1 MKVVYEME
9 MKELLTFKKII
20 EEGTFSQAAKQLNYA
35 QSTVTTHIKKLE
47 NEIGFL
53 LFERGWDARL
63 TEEGKLFAEEVENLV
78 THWEYSITQAQR
90 ISNEEK
96 GSLRIGLLESVAKRL
111 IPIILEFLNAEKPYI
126 HCDFV
131 VGNTALLSEM
141 IEHNKIDFAVCG
153 NNENKSKVKF
163 IPICDEQIEFI
174 VNNPEHPLLQKEF
187 VEAFDIIDYPVIVGE
202 SNCYSYQSVS
212 SLLAKN
218 NLSFKR
224 VYNCSALNLIPEMLF
239 ENAIGII
246 PKGTILNEE
255 ILSFK
260 IKDFNSKIPI
270 GILISTKNNNYLS
283 QTKQKIIN
291 IIKVAL

>member
-1 MKVVYEME
+1 ME
-9 MKELLTFKKII
+9 IKELITFKKII

-35 QSTVTTHIKKLE
+35 QSTVTAHIKKLE

-63 TEEGKLFAEEVENLV
+63 TEEGKLFAEEVENLL
-78 THWEYSITQAQR
+78 THWEYSKSQAQR
-90 ISNEEK
+90 ISNEER
-96 GSLRIGLLESVAKRL
+96 GSLRIGLLESFAKRL
-111 IPIILEFLNAEKPYI
+111 IPIILKFLNDEKPYI

-131 VGNTALLSEM
+131 VGNTALLAEM
-141 IEHNKIDFAVCG
+141 IKQNKVDFAVCG
-153 NNENKSKVKF
+153 HNNSSNIKF
-163 IPICDEQIEFI
+163 TPISDEQIEFI
-174 VNNPEHPLLQKEF
+174 VNHPNHPLLQKDF
-187 VEAFDIIDYPVIVGE
+187 VEIFDIIDYPIIVGE
-202 SNCYSYQSVS
+202 NSCFSYQSVS
-212 SLLAKN
+212 SLLTEN

-224 VYNCSALNLIPEMLF
+224 VYNCSALNLIPQMLF

-255 ILSFK
+255 VLSFK
-260 IKDFNSKIPI
+260 IKGFNSNIPI

-283 QTKQKIIN
+283 QTKQKIMN

>member
-1 MKVVYEME
+1 ME

-35 QSTVTTHIKKLE
+35 QSTVTAHIKKLE
-47 NEIGFL
+47 SEIGFL

-63 TEEGKLFAEEVENLV
+63 TEEGKLFAEEVENLLI
-78 THWEYSITQAQR
+78 HWEYSISQAQR

-96 GSLRIGLLESVAKRL
+96 GSLRIGLLESVSKRL
-111 IPIILEFLNAEKPYI
+111 IPIILKFLNAEKPYI

-141 IEHNKIDFAVCG
+141 IDHNKIDFAVCG
-153 NNENKSKVKF
+153 NNENISNVKF
-163 IPICDEQIEFI
+163 IVICDEQIEFI

-187 VEAFDIIDYPVIVGE
+187 VEVFDIVDYPVIVGE

-212 SLLAKN
+212 SLLAEN

-224 VYNCSALNLIPEMLF
+224 IYNCSALNLIPEMLF
-239 ENAIGII
+239 GNTIGII

-255 ILSFK
+255 VLSFK
-260 IKDFNSKIPI
+260 VKGFNSKIPI
-270 GILISTKNNNYLS
+270 GILI
-283 QTKQKIIN
+283 
-291 IIKVAL
+291 

>member
-1 MKVVYEME
+1 MVFEME

-35 QSTVTTHIKKLE
+35 QSTVTAHIKKLE
-47 NEIGFL
+47 SEIGFL

-63 TEEGKLFAEEVENLV
+63 TEEGKLFAEEVENLLI
-78 THWEYSITQAQR
+78 HWEYSISQAQR

-96 GSLRIGLLESVAKRL
+96 GSLRIGLLESVSKRL
-111 IPIILEFLNAEKPYI
+111 IPIILKFLNAEKPYI

-131 VGNTALLSEM
+131 VGNTAILSEM
-141 IEHNKIDFAVCG
+141 IDHNKIDFAVCG
-153 NNENKSKVKF
+153 NNENISNVKF
-163 IPICDEQIEFI
+163 IVICDEQIEFI

-187 VEAFDIIDYPVIVGE
+187 VEVFDIVDYPVIVGE

-212 SLLAKN
+212 SLLAEN

-224 VYNCSALNLIPEMLF
+224 IYNCSALNLIPEMLF
-239 ENAIGII
+239 GNTIGII

-255 ILSFK
+255 VLSFK
-260 IKDFNSKIPI
+260 VKGFNSKIPI
-270 GILISTKNNNYLS
+270 GILISSKNKNYLS
-283 QTKQKIIN
+283 QTKQKIMN
-291 IIKVAL
+291 VIKEVL

>member
-1 MKVVYEME
+1 MVCQME
-9 MKELLTFKKII
+9 IKELITFKKII

-63 TEEGKLFAEEVENLV
+63 TEEGKLFAEEVENLL
-78 THWEYSITQAQR
+78 THWEYSKSQAQR
-90 ISNEEK
+90 ISNEER
-96 GSLRIGLLESVAKRL
+96 GSLRIGLLESFAKRL
-111 IPIILEFLNAEKPYI
+111 IPIILKFLNDEKPYI

-131 VGNTALLSEM
+131 VGNTALLAEM
-141 IEHNKIDFAVCG
+141 IKQNKVDFAVCG
-153 NNENKSKVKF
+153 HNNSSNIKF
-163 IPICDEQIEFI
+163 TPISDEQIEFI
-174 VNNPEHPLLQKEF
+174 VNHPNHPLLQKDF
-187 VEAFDIIDYPVIVGE
+187 VEIFDIIDYPIIVGE
-202 SNCYSYQSVS
+202 NSCFSYQSVS
-212 SLLAKN
+212 SLLAEN

-224 VYNCSALNLIPEMLF
+224 VYNCSALNLIPQMLF

-255 ILSFK
+255 VLSFK
-260 IKDFNSKIPI
+260 IKGFNSNIPI

-283 QTKQKIIN
+283 QTKQKIMN

>member
-1 MKVVYEME
+1 ME

-35 QSTVTTHIKKLE
+35 QSTVTAHIKKLE
-47 NEIGFL
+47 SEIGFL

-63 TEEGKLFAEEVENLV
+63 TEEGKLFAEEVENLLI
-78 THWEYSITQAQR
+78 HWEYSISQAQR

-96 GSLRIGLLESVAKRL
+96 GSLRIGLLESVSKRL
-111 IPIILEFLNAEKPYI
+111 IPIILKFLNAEKPYI

-141 IEHNKIDFAVCG
+141 IDHNKIDFAVCG
-153 NNENKSKVKF
+153 NNENISNVKF
-163 IPICDEQIEFI
+163 IVICDEQIEFI

-187 VEAFDIIDYPVIVGE
+187 VEVFDIVDYPVIVGE

-212 SLLAKN
+212 SLLSEN

-224 VYNCSALNLIPEMLF
+224 IYNCSALNLIPEMLF
-239 ENAIGII
+239 GNTIGII

-255 ILSFK
+255 VLSFK
-260 IKDFNSKIPI
+260 VKGFNSKIPI
-270 GILISTKNNNYLS
+270 GILISSKNKNYLS
-283 QTKQKIIN
+283 HTKQKIMN
-291 IIKVAL
+291 VIKEVL

>member
-1 MKVVYEME
+1 ME
-9 MKELLTFKKII
+9 MKELLTLKKII

-35 QSTVTTHIKKLE
+35 QSTVTAHIKKLE
-47 NEIGFL
+47 SEIGFL

-63 TEEGKLFAEEVENLV
+63 TEEGKLFAEEVENLLI
-78 THWEYSITQAQR
+78 HWEYSISQAQR

-96 GSLRIGLLESVAKRL
+96 GSLRIGLLESVSKRL
-111 IPIILEFLNAEKPYI
+111 IPIILKFLNAEKPYI

-141 IEHNKIDFAVCG
+141 IDHNKIDFAVCG
-153 NNENKSKVKF
+153 NNENISNVKF
-163 IPICDEQIEFI
+163 IVICDEQIEFI

-187 VEAFDIIDYPVIVGE
+187 VEVFDIVDYPVIVGE

-212 SLLAKN
+212 SLLAEN

-224 VYNCSALNLIPEMLF
+224 IYNCSALNLIPEMLF
-239 ENAIGII
+239 GNTIGII

-255 ILSFK
+255 VLSFK
-260 IKDFNSKIPI
+260 VKGFNSKIPI
-270 GILISTKNNNYLS
+270 GILISSKNKNYLS
-283 QTKQKIIN
+283 HTKQKIMN
-291 IIKVAL
+291 VIKEVL

>member
-1 MKVVYEME
+1 ME

-35 QSTVTTHIKKLE
+35 QSTVTAHIKKLE
-47 NEIGFL
+47 SEIGFL

-63 TEEGKLFAEEVENLV
+63 TEEGKLFAEEVENLLI
-78 THWEYSITQAQR
+78 HWEYSISQAQR

-96 GSLRIGLLESVAKRL
+96 GSLRIGLLESVSKRL
-111 IPIILEFLNAEKPYI
+111 IPIILKFLNAEKPYI

-131 VGNTALLSEM
+131 VGNTAILSEM
-141 IEHNKIDFAVCG
+141 IDHNKIDFAVCG
-153 NNENKSKVKF
+153 NNENISNVKF
-163 IPICDEQIEFI
+163 IVICDEQIEFI

-187 VEAFDIIDYPVIVGE
+187 VEVFDIVDYPVIVGE

-212 SLLAKN
+212 SLLAEN

-224 VYNCSALNLIPEMLF
+224 IYNCSALNLIPEMLF
-239 ENAIGII
+239 GNTIGII

-255 ILSFK
+255 VLSFK
-260 IKDFNSKIPI
+260 VKGFNSKIPI
-270 GILISTKNNNYLS
+270 GILISSKNKNYLS
-283 QTKQKIIN
+283 QTKQKIMN
-291 IIKVAL
+291 VIKEVL

>member
-1 MKVVYEME
+1 MGC
-9 MKELLTFKKII
+9 KINRRRK
-20 EEGTFSQAAKQLNYA
+20 T
-35 QSTVTTHIKKLE
+35 
-47 NEIGFL
+47 
-53 LFERGWDARL
+53 
-63 TEEGKLFAEEVENLV
+63 FAEEVENLV

-174 VNNPEHPLLQKEF
+174 VNNPEHPLLQKNPLKHL
-187 VEAFDIIDYPVIVGE
+187 V
-202 SNCYSYQSVS
+202 
-212 SLLAKN
+212 L
-218 NLSFKR
+218 
-224 VYNCSALNLIPEMLF
+224 
-239 ENAIGII
+239 
-246 PKGTILNEE
+246 
-255 ILSFK
+255 
-260 IKDFNSKIPI
+260 
-270 GILISTKNNNYLS
+270 
-283 QTKQKIIN
+283 
-291 IIKVAL
+291 